1 MKTLWP
7 GCEAKELFRHTKT
20 GIAGQKLAGHYFSK
34 ATHGTNG
41 AGRNLGQATFDNFR
55 NVALAMCT
63 LGLMDP
69 EGGTVFPRI
78 DPNAALS
85 RAWPPEYFLGADG
98 LTAASRH

>member
-1 MKTLWP
+1 MFSIFLCEVEADAGSTEQCEGIKHVAVAFFLP
-7 GCEAKELFRHTKT
+7 GR
-20 GIAGQKLAGHYFSK
+20 
-34 ATHGTNG
+34 
-41 AGRNLGQATFDNFR
+41 QAIGSEVSVADFVNFR